1 MARATG
7 LEPAASGVTGR
18 RSNQL
23 SYARSLNAQVQR
35 AVTIGRLRE
44 RESPVKHAL
53 RGVEGGGI
61 AHRSALADERSGH
74 EFQGHE
80 RRSRVRRGRASASG
94 ALKRR
99 GAGSSRDTRERSL
112 RFDRGCAQRPSSPA
126 RTSCDPMPWRWAA
139 GRTAIG
145 ASAPAA
151 TSRPIHGHLELT
163 EHDVSGDVPASQATR
178 ELVTNPLS
186 VSFFTRSASN
196 SPPNAPR
203 LSASTPLHW
212 RGHSWTMAIM
222 RNTSGRATA
231 MTTSRSSR

>member
-53 RGVEGGGI
+53 RGVEGSGI

-80 RRSRVRRGRASASG
+80 RRSRVRRVGASASD
-94 ALKRR
+94 ALKGRS
-99 GAGSSRDTRERSL
+99 AGSSRDARERSPAVRPRL
-112 RFDRGCAQRPSSPA
+112 RAASSPA

-139 GRTAIG
+139 GRSALG
-145 ASAPAA
+145 ASATAA
-151 TSRPIHGHLELT
+151 TSRASTVTSNSLNTMCPATSLPAKPQGNSSPI
-163 EHDVSGDVPASQATR
+163 R
-178 ELVTNPLS
+178 
-186 VSFFTRSASN
+186 FRSASR
-196 SPPNAPR
+196 PGLLR
-203 LSASTPLHW
+203 IRRRMPLD
-212 RGHSWTMAIM
+212 
-222 RNTSGRATA
+222 
-231 MTTSRSSR
+231 